1 MSNIDIRSL
10 ARETI
15 QQLVPYKSA
24 RHEFKRE
31 NKMVFLDA
39 NENPYG
45 FLNRYPDPMSMRLK
59 TIIAENDGVNTNQII
74 IGNGSGE
81 IINFLTIAFCEP
93 KTDNIII
100 MPPTFGL
107 FALFAN
113 TYGIKLIQVPLRKSD
128 FQMDYGLLQ
137 RLVEPSSKLIF
148 ITTPNNPT
156 GNSFRIDD
164 VIRILDIFPG
174 IVVID
179 EAYVEFSKV
188 ETYVKLLNK
197 YPKLFVIR
205 TFSKAYGLA
214 GLRIGI
220 GYGHPDIIHTLHKL
234 KPPYNIGQLNQ
245 QTAIDVLKDRQSV
258 DMQVTKLIEYRE
270 KLVERLS
277 KIRFIRTI
285 YPSDSNFILVKVDDA
300 SLRYKQLIDRGIV
313 VRNTSSYLN
322 CENTFRIT
330 VGSRS
335 ENIKLCDAL
344 LSMENRL

>member
-1 MSNIDIRSL
+1 MSKVNIKGL
-10 ARETI
+10 ARESVQKLI
-15 QQLVPYKSA
+15 PYKSA
-24 RHEFKRE
+24 RHEFER
-31 NKMVFLDA
+31 NKNMVYLDA

-45 FLNRYPDPMSMRLK
+45 FVNRYPDPMSVQLK
-59 TIIAENDGVNTNQII
+59 NVIAKHNEVDTKQLI

-81 IINFLTIAFCEP
+81 IINLLALSFCEP
-93 KTDNIII
+93 KLDSMVI

-107 FALFAN
+107 FALIAN
-113 TYGIKLIQVPLRKSD
+113 TYGIKLIKAPLKKSD
-128 FQMDYGLLQ
+128 FQIDYSLIQ
-137 RLVEPSSKLIF
+137 QLVESSSKLIF

-156 GNSFRIDD
+156 GNSFKQDD
-164 VIRILDIFPG
+164 VIRILDSFPG

-188 ETYVKLLNK
+188 NSYVKLLNK

-220 GYGHPDIIHTLHKL
+220 GFGHPDIIHILHKV

-245 QTAIDVLKDRQSV
+245 QTALDILKDRQLV
-258 DMQVTKLIEYRE
+258 DMQITRLLEHRE
-270 KLVERLS
+270 KLVEKLS
-277 KIRFIRTI
+277 RIRFIKTI

-300 SLRYKQLIDRGIV
+300 SLRYKQLIDRDIV
-313 VRNTSSYLN
+313 VRNTSNYFN
-322 CENTFRIT
+322 CENTLRIT

-335 ENIKLCDAL
+335 DNIKLHDAL
-344 LSMENRL
+344 LSMEIRL